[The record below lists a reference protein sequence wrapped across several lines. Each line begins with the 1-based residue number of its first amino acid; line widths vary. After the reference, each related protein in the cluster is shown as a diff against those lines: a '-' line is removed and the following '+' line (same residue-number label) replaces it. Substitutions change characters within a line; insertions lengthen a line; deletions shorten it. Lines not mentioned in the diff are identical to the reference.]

1 MATIEPRGRGRWTE
15 ADAAAANRREE
26 EEDVEEDDEEEEKV
40 EEEEEED
47 EVLVEGTARDANTV
61 GANPDTEEAPRS
73 SNDRSRPRRTILLFG
88 LLA

>member
-26 EEDVEEDDEEEEKV
+26 EDDEDDEEEEKEEE

-47 EVLVEGTARDANTV
+47 EVLVEGTARDANTA
-61 GANPDTEEAPRS
+61 GAKPDTEEAPRS
-73 SNDRSRPRRTILLFG
+73 SNDRSRPRRTILLG